1 MSGKVED
8 KDGESIGSSTERY
21 VSNFEHKVA
30 FSAFRWVSCF
40 SHTLQVVVHQFD
52 FDTVT
57 MFKDLLKHTHAL
69 MRKMNSSTKAT
80 EKLISFCEKKLIR
93 DCPTRW
99 SSTFLLI
106 KHLLEVKNS
115 LISML
120 QQLEWDSLAT
130 SEWKVLEGVK
140 TSLQPSAQFTSL
152 ICGEDF
158 TTPSSDCGNKMHLE
172 EVLDFNIEL
181 I

>member
-8 KDGESIGSSTERY
+8 KGGKSIGSSIERD

-30 FSAFRWVSCF
+30 FSAFRRVICF
-40 SHTLQVVVHQFD
+40 SHTLQLVVHQLD
-52 FDTVT
+52 FDTMT

-69 MRKMNSSTKAT
+69 MREMNSSTKAT
-80 EKLISFCEKKLIR
+80 EKLISFCGKKLIR

-115 LISML
+115 LISVL
-120 QQLEWDSLAT
+120 QELEWDSVAT
-130 SEWKVLEGVK
+130 SE
-140 TSLQPSAQFTSL
+140 
-152 ICGEDF
+152 
-158 TTPSSDCGNKMHLE
+158 
-172 EVLDFNIEL
+172 
-181 I
+181 